1 MFAINSFWFK
11 RSVHNEYRQSSDAA
25 MLTLIWF
32 NSYVFPNVKIKKISV
47 LYTYAEGTIIPTVLY
62 KFNASTCLSVYV
74 VKEVKNRCAL
84 ASWRYDW
91 EAVNI
96 KILNTLV

>member
-1 MFAINSFWFK
+1 
-11 RSVHNEYRQSSDAA
+11 

-84 ASWRYDW
+84 ASWRYDYS
-91 EAVNI
+91 EH
-96 KILNTLV
+96 KNTQYIGKV